1 MGFSKIM
8 LIGKN
13 GQVGWELQR
22 TLAPLGG
29 VVALGR
35 QELDLSNPGRIRDLV
50 REIKPDI
57 IVNAAAYT
65 SVDKAEEEP
74 ELAMAINGIAPGV
87 IAEEAKRINAAVVHY
102 STDYVFD
109 GTKST
114 PYTEEDEPNPVNIYG
129 KTKLEGERVIQAAG
143 IPHLILRTGWVY
155 AMRGNN
161 FLLTIL
167 RLARE
172 REELNIVDDQI
183 GSPTWSRML
192 AEATAQILAQLCSSL
207 TPNHLMN
214 MSGIYHLSAGG
225 QTSWYSFARAILEY
239 TAYFDAKA
247 LQLNPIPT
255 SKYPTPAGRPNY
267 SVLNNDK
274 IKGSFSLSLPCWH
287 KQLKFSLING

>member
-255 SKYPTPAGRPNY
+255 GKYPTPAGRPNY